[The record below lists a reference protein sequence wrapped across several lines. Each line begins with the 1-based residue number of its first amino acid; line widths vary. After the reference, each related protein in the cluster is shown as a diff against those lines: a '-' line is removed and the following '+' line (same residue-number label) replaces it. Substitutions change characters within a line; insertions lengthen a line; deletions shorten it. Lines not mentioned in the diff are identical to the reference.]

1 MTTDEMRIS
10 DWSSDVCSSDLAGR
24 GYIPDGSWRDSWLC
38 SVGGVAPT
46 DVQRAAGPGA
56 DAGAGSTRGQ
66 IGKRRVGKECVSTCR
81 SRRSPY
87 HYKQNTIK
95 TYNTLTDTTSTQ
107 LLHITYNTSVHHTP
121 T

>member
-46 DVQRAAGPGA
+46 DVQRDAGPGA
-56 DAGAGSTRGQ
+56 DAGAGSTRGLD
-66 IGKRRVGKECVSTCR
+66 GHGNSSAHRRPGLPMAGGLERGVGAPVTGRKRREHR
-81 SRRSPY
+81 
-87 HYKQNTIK
+87 
-95 TYNTLTDTTSTQ
+95 TSG
-107 LLHITYNTSVHHTP
+107 V
-121 T
+121 